1 MDFRMIDDHQIDDPQ
16 LDFHLARAY
25 KLAEFLEH
33 AII

>member
-1 MDFRMIDDHQIDDPQ
+1 MIDDHQIDDPQ
-16 LDFHLARAY
+16 LDFHLDRAY